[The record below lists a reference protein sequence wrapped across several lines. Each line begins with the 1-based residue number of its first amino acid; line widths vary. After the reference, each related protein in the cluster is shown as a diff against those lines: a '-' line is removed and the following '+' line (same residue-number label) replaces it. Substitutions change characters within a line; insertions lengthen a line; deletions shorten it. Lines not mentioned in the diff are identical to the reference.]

1 MKKIILLSI
10 LCFLLTGCTINYNL
24 KIEDGYFIETI
35 KGNVLTEEIKKDN
48 TTSDENLFYKLL
60 SSKQP
65 ALTTTDNLIYNKT
78 ISQNKDSIDYT
89 YSFKYDEYTF
99 NNSRLLNECF
109 EHFSFIQKDNMYTL
123 LAKGDFY
130 CSYTDEIKINIK
142 TDYPV
147 IINNADEI
155 KNNTYTWNIKNN
167 KTKDLELY
175 ISIDKS
181 NTYSNNQSKWDMIK
195 TACFFILI
203 ILSAIC
209 IFITKKKEKQ
219 Y

>member
-1 MKKIILLSI
+1 MKKIILLII

-24 KIEDGYFIETI
+24 KIEDDYFIETI
-35 KGNVLTEEIKKDN
+35 KGNVLTEEIKENKEKP
-48 TTSDENLFYKLL
+48 DENLFYNLL
-60 SSKQP
+60 STNQP
-65 ALTTTDNLIYNKT
+65 AVTTNNNLIYNKT
-78 ISQNKDSIDYT
+78 ISQNKDSIDYI

-109 EHFSFIQKDNMYTL
+109 EHFSFVQKDNMYTL
-123 LAKGDFY
+123 LASGDFY

-147 IINNADEI
+147 IINNANEVKD
-155 KNNTYTWNIKNN
+155 NTYTWIIKND

-181 NTYSNNQSKWDMIK
+181 GTYTNNTSKSNMIK
-195 TACFFILI
+195 TTCFFILI
-203 ILSAIC
+203 ILSSIC
-209 IFITKKKEKQ
+209 IFIIKRKEKQ